1 MGSSFPAKRLL
12 QFLDENSEYPR
23 RRVMIFAVIS
33 GLANGMLLAVV
44 NHAASLAGEFAAGS
58 GIQIYLLAIYTI
70 ILIIFIYT
78 KKYTLEQAAIMVEH
92 VLRKVRIRIMDK
104 VRNTELPFIEST
116 GHSEIFNC
124 LSHDTEQISVSASTV
139 FASMQAG
146 IMLIFAMLYIAW
158 LTPSGFAVTVGAIVL
173 GVWAFE
179 LRRVSIMRDMELAVK
194 REVVFFESVNHTLH
208 GFKEIKLNSA
218 KSRGLHDYQGL
229 IASEVEELKI
239 RSGISSVF
247 VTMFSQVFFYV
258 LIAIVLFVW
267 PYFELPEPDVII
279 KLTAS
284 ILFIIGPLELL
295 VGSLPLFMKA
305 DVAVNNLYALEAR
318 LDTATDEDD
327 HQNFEFANEKFQ
339 HIKFSNVCFE
349 YQDVQG
355 VSQFKVGP
363 IDLEFEQG
371 EIVFIIGGNGSGK
384 STLMKVLTGL
394 YYPSQ
399 GNIMVDDEVLDHDLY
414 HNYRE
419 LFSIIF
425 TDFHLFD
432 RLYGLEEVDR
442 KKVKSLLAK
451 MELSLKTNYR
461 DGAFTTTDLS
471 TGQRKRLAYVAAMLD
486 DKQIYVFDE
495 WAADQDPVFRKF
507 FYEVLL
513 PELRDQGKTIIAVT
527 HDDKYFSSADRV
539 LKMDEGVLVDYS
551 PS

>member
-1 MGSSFPAKRLL
+1 
-12 QFLDENSEYPR
+12 
-23 RRVMIFAVIS
+23 MIFAVIS

-44 NHAASLAGEFAAGS
+44 NHAAGMAGEFATES
-58 GIQIYLLAIYTI
+58 GIQVYLLAIYTI

-78 KKYTLEQAAIMVEH
+78 KKYTLEQAAILVEH
-92 VLRKVRIRIMDK
+92 VLRKVRLRIMDK

-116 GHSEIFNC
+116 GHSQIFNC
-124 LSHDTEQISVSASTV
+124 LSHDTEQISASASTV

-158 LTPSGFAVTVGAIVL
+158 LTPSGFAVTIAAIVM

-179 LRRVSIMRDMELAVK
+179 LRRVSIMRDMELAVE

-218 KSRGLHDYQGL
+218 KSQGLHDYQSL
-229 IASEVEELKI
+229 IANDVEELKI
-239 RSGISSVF
+239 RSGVSSVF

-258 LIAIVLFVW
+258 LIAVVLFVW
-267 PYFELPEPDVII
+267 PYFELPPPDIII

-305 DVAVNNLYALEAR
+305 DVAVNNLYALEAK
-318 LDTATDEDD
+318 LDTATEEEA
-327 HQNFEFANEKFQ
+327 HQDFELSKEKFQ

-355 VSQFKVGP
+355 ASQFKVGP
-363 IDLEFEQG
+363 IDLEFVRG

-399 GNIMVDDEVLDHDLY
+399 GNIMVDDEVLDQDLY
-414 HNYRE
+414 RNYRE

-442 KKVKSLLAK
+442 KKVKALLAK

-461 DGAFTTTDLS
+461 DGAFTTIDLS
-471 TGQRKRLAYVAAMLD
+471 TGQRKRLAYVAALLD

-539 LKMDEGVLVDYS
+539 LKMDEGILVDYF

>member
-12 QFLDENSEYPR
+12 QFLDENAEYPKR
-23 RRVMIFAVIS
+23 RLMVFAMIS

-44 NHAASLAGEFAAGS
+44 NHSASLAGEFAS
-58 GIQIYLLAIYTI
+58 GDGLLTYLLAIYLI
-70 ILIIFIYT
+70 ILTIFVYT
-78 KKYTLEQAAIMVEH
+78 KKYTLEQAAIIVEH
-92 VLRKVRIRIMDK
+92 VLRKVRMRIMDK
-104 VRNTELPFIEST
+104 VRNTELVFMEST

-124 LSHDTEQISVSASTV
+124 LSHDTEQISTSSSTV
-139 FASMQAG
+139 FASLQAA
-146 IMLIFAMLYIAW
+146 IMLVFAMLYIAW
-158 LTPSGFAVTVGAIVL
+158 LTPSGFAVTMAAIVL

-179 LRRVSIMRDMELAVK
+179 IRRKSIMRDMELAVK

-208 GFKEIKLNSA
+208 GFKEIKLNSN
-218 KSRGLHDYQGL
+218 KSQGLHDYQGE
-229 IASEVEELKI
+229 IADDVEALKV

-258 LIAIVLFVW
+258 LIATVLFIW
-267 PYFELPEPDVII
+267 PYFEQPEPDIII

-305 DVAVNNLYALEAR
+305 DVSVNNLYALEAR
-318 LDTATDEDD
+318 LDTATRNEEYEDFD
-327 HQNFEFANEKFQ
+327 LAEETFQ
-339 HIKFSNVCFE
+339 KICFSNVCFE

-363 IDLEFEQG
+363 IDLEFKRG

-399 GNIMVDDEVLDHDLY
+399 GNITVDGETLDQELY
-414 HNYRE
+414 HGYRE

-442 KKVKSLLAK
+442 KKVKSLLST
-451 MELSLKTNYR
+451 MELSLKTKYK
-461 DGAFTTTDLS
+461 DGAFSTIDLS
-471 TGQRKRLAYVAAMLD
+471 TGQRKRLAYVAALLD

-527 HDDKYFSSADRV
+527 HDDKYFGAADRV
-539 LKMDEGVLVDYS
+539 LKMDEGLLVNYDQE
-551 PS
+551 